1 MAALWNPESRFQF
14 MLDVEV
20 AVAKAQAE
28 MGLIPQSAAKAIGER
43 ARFDVHEIDEI
54 EKTTRHDVIAFV
66 SSVAKAVGDE
76 GRYVHYGLTSSDVL
90 DTALSLQIQ
99 RAGSVLLKS
108 LASWEL
114 ALVKLVEK
122 HAATLCAGRT
132 HGMHAEPTSFGYK
145 MAGHL
150 TEVRRSMARLARALE
165 QLKVGKISGAVG
177 TFSALPQELE
187 AKVCANLGLR
197 PELVS
202 TQVLPR
208 DRHAELFFAFAL
220 IGTALERLSIELRHV
235 QRTEVAEVREGFQKG
250 QKGSSAMPHK
260 RNPIGPENLT
270 GAARMLR
277 SYLVGALDNV
287 ALWHERDISHSSVER
302 VFLGDA
308 FILADYAADR
318 MAKILVDLEVLEEQM
333 AKNMQLSQGQL
344 MSSHLLLALVKKG
357 LSREEAYSMVQKLSH
372 DLQLGEHLKDKA
384 KKSLEIQKCL
394 SEAEVEGVFAGQ
406 GLKDHLRKLSARG
419 LQSPTGGWL

>member
-220 IGTALERLSIELRHV
+220 IGTALERLSIELRHL